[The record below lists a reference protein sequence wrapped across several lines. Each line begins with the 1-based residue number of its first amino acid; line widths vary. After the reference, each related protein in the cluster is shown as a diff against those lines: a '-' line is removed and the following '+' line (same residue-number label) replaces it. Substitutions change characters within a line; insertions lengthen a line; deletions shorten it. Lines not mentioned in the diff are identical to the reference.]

1 LHPSGAIKGRQ
12 KAQSLEHDAA
22 LPGGASVK
30 TESKKNLAASVR
42 ARLLNLVK
50 QRGEDLDLL
59 LKRYGIERLLF
70 RLSQSTHRD
79 AFILKGAMLFE
90 LWMGRAHRTTK
101 DLDLLGSG
109 SADIPRLETLFRELC
124 TLPCEPDGLEFL
136 PETIRGVEIR
146 EDNLYQGV
154 RITMTARLGVA
165 RIAIQVD
172 IGFGD
177 AVYPPPE
184 EVDYPSLL
192 GFPAPKLR
200 AYSQATVI
208 AEKFHV
214 MVELGL
220 ANSRLKDY
228 HDIWTILRSFEI
240 PEDTLRQALQATFE
254 RRRTTLPTALPEA
267 LTTTFSSDGQKQA
280 QWKAFLRRTGAE
292 TTPDLQDVVAD
303 LAGAMAGVLMIER
316 PTKPTD
322 DP

>member
-1 LHPSGAIKGRQ
+1 M
-12 KAQSLEHDAA
+12 
-22 LPGGASVK
+22 K
-30 TESKKNLAASVR
+30 TERKKDLAASVR
-42 ARLLNLVK
+42 ARLLNLAK
-50 QRGEDLDLL
+50 QRGEDLDLV

-70 RLSQSTHRD
+70 RLCQSAHKD

-90 LWMGRAHRTTK
+90 LWMGRTHRSTK

-109 SADIPRLETLFRELC
+109 STDIPRLESLFKELC
-124 TLPCEPDGLEFL
+124 SLSCEPDGLEFL

-192 GFPAPKLR
+192 GFPAPRLR

-240 PEDTLRQALQATFE
+240 PEDTLRQALRATFE
-254 RRRTTLPTALPEA
+254 RRRTPLPTTLPEA
-267 LTTTFSSDGQKQA
+267 LTATFSGDGQKQA
-280 QWKAFLRRTGAE
+280 QWNAFLRRTGAE
-292 TTPDLQDVVAD
+292 TTPELKEVVGD
-303 LAGAMAGVLMIER
+303 LARAVARVLGIGG
-316 PTKPTD
+316 PAAISNAP
-322 DP
+322 